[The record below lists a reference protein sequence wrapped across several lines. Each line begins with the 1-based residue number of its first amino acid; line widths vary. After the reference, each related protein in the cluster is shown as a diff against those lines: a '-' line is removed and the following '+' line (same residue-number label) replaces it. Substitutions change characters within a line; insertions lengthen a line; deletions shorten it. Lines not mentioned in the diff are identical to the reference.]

1 MLQPPGFGTKPHL
14 ITIIMDDFGWN
25 SVGFHGHNPE
35 IQTPTMDALA
45 LSGLRLDRH
54 CEAAAHLCPRLHPTH
69 CHTDD
74 LVWISGSKRN
84 SPFERLLV
92 ISTAREIASP
102 AIVCSSR
109 PAGARPPREPCAP
122 AR

>member
-1 MLQPPGFGTKPHL
+1 MLLPLALTMRVGASVRPRPRTAGGSMLQPPGFGTKPHL

-54 CEAAAHLCPRLHPTH
+54 CEAAAHLCPSLHPTH
-69 CHTDD
+69 CRTGD
-74 LVWISGSKRN
+74 LIWISGPKRI
-84 SPFERLLV
+84 SPFK
-92 ISTAREIASP
+92 
-102 AIVCSSR
+102 
-109 PAGARPPREPCAP
+109 
-122 AR
+122 

>member
-45 LSGLRLDRH
+45 LSGLRLDTVRRQH
-54 CEAAAHLCPRLHPTH
+54 ICALASIRLTAALAILFGSRDPNASAHLN
-69 CHTDD
+69 D
-74 LVWISGSKRN
+74 V
-84 SPFERLLV
+84 
-92 ISTAREIASP
+92 
-102 AIVCSSR
+102 
-109 PAGARPPREPCAP
+109 
-122 AR
+122 